1 MLGAEINISSQ
12 KMWVYKL
19 MNHLFDS
26 IKHKKLK
33 TDNQLKTCCTVALAN
48 DN

>member
-26 IKHKKLK
+26 IKHKNLK
-33 TDNQLKTCCTVALAN
+33 TAQPIEDLLHCGFGK
-48 DN
+48 